1 VANDVRIRLG
11 RRIREL
17 REARGWNQPY
27 LAELS
32 GLGRIYIS
40 QLENGR
46 KQASISTIE
55 VLAISFEMS
64 ISEFLKGV

>member
-1 VANDVRIRLG
+1 VAIDVCVRLG

-17 REARGWNQPY
+17 RTAKGWNQPY

-46 KQASISTIE
+46 KQACINTIE
-55 VLAISFEMS
+55 ALAMSFELT
-64 ISEFLKGV
+64 ISEFMKGV

>member
-1 VANDVRIRLG
+1 MAIDVCVRLG

-17 REARGWNQPY
+17 RTEKGWNQPY

-32 GLGRIYIS
+32 GLGKIYIS

-46 KQASISTIE
+46 KQACIRTID
-55 VLAISFEMS
+55 VLAQSFEMTV
-64 ISEFLKGV
+64 SEFLKGV

>member
-1 VANDVRIRLG
+1 MRLG

-17 REARGWNQPY
+17 RTERGWNQPY

-32 GLGRIYIS
+32 GLGRIYVS

-46 KQASISTIE
+46 KKASISTIE
-55 VLAISFEMS
+55 VLAISFGMTL
-64 ISEFLKGV
+64 SEFLKNV

>member
-1 VANDVRIRLG
+1 VANDISVRLG
-11 RRIREL
+11 RRLREL
-17 REARGWNQPY
+17 RTAKGWNQPY

-46 KQASISTIE
+46 KQASIGTIE
-55 VLAISFEMS
+55 VLAISFKMTV
-64 ISEFLKGV
+64 SEFLKGV

>member
-1 VANDVRIRLG
+1 MAIDVCTRLG

-17 REARGWNQPY
+17 RSARGWNQPY

-32 GLGRIYIS
+32 GLGKIYIC

-46 KQASISTIE
+46 KKASVVTID
-55 VLAISFEMS
+55 VLAQSFEMT
-64 ISEFLKGV
+64 IAEFMKGV

>member
-1 VANDVRIRLG
+1 MRTAK
-11 RRIREL
+11 
-17 REARGWNQPY
+17 GWNQPY

-46 KQASISTIE
+46 KQACINTIE
-55 VLAISFEMS
+55 ALAMSFELT
-64 ISEFLKGV
+64 ISEFMKGV

>member
-1 VANDVRIRLG
+1 MAIDVKVRLG
-11 RRIREL
+11 RRIRVL
-17 REARGWNQPY
+17 RMAEGWNQPY

-46 KQASISTIE
+46 KLASVGTIE
-55 VLAISFEMS
+55 VLAMSFKMT
-64 ISEFLKGV
+64 ISEFMKGV

>member
-1 VANDVRIRLG
+1 VANDISVRLG
-11 RRIREL
+11 RRLREL
-17 REARGWNQPY
+17 RTAKGWSQPY

-46 KQASISTIE
+46 KQASIGTIE
-55 VLAISFEMS
+55 VLAISFKMTV
-64 ISEFLKGV
+64 SEFLKGV